1 VLPREPCPVWRR
13 IARSSQVESLS
24 APRLSSFSLGLSP
37 NGHLFI
43 ADLFISPQVY
53 LYVII

>member
-37 NGHLFI
+37 NGHLFM
-43 ADLFISPQVY
+43 ADLFINPQFY
-53 LYVII
+53 LYLFI